1 MKKFMKRNSFLAVMF
16 FACAS
21 LIFASCSK
29 DDDGPSGGSI
39 DAAVGTYLGT
49 IDMLDAKGT
58 KHYDAVIIVSKVDNS
73 HLKVEA
79 KAGQPYSNIT
89 AKTLQVSANGNISV
103 QANADP
109 NGILIYTTA
118 EKNLKIVTKDT
129 KADDVIYSFEGK
141 KQ

>member
-1 MKKFMKRNSFLAVMF
+1 MNKFMKRNSFLTVLF
-16 FACAS
+16 FVCAS
-21 LIFASCSK
+21 VLFASCSK

-39 DAAVGTYLGT
+39 DVAVGTYVGT
-49 IDMLDAKGT
+49 IDMLDAMGT
-58 KHYDAVIIVSKVDNS
+58 KHYDAVIIVSKVDNN

-89 AKTLQVSANGNISV
+89 AKTLQVATNGNISV

-109 NGILIYTTA
+109 NGILLYAIA
-118 EKNLKIVTKDT
+118 EKSLKIVTKDT
-129 KADDVIYSFEGK
+129 KADDVVYSFDGK